1 MAIRADHE
9 IHHRRFGRNLGVA
22 LALVAFVALTF
33 ALTVVKVERGDSMPN
48 TMGGANP
55 ALANDAPGQAA
66 AQQTAAPTGESQP

>member
-9 IHHRRFGRNLGVA
+9 IHRRRFGRNLGVG

-33 ALTVVKVERGDSMPN
+33 ALTVVKVSRGDAMPN

-55 ALANDAPGQAA
+55 ALATDAPAQTGA
-66 AQQTAAPTGESQP
+66 AQP